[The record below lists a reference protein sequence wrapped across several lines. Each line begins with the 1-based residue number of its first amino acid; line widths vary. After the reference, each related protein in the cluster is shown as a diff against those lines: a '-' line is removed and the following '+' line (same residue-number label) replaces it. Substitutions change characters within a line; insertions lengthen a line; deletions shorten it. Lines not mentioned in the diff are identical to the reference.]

1 MKSTTDSPKKPGD
14 IGYGPDGG
22 LILYGYMP
30 EGYISASEEPIP
42 PEHLGDVFGPYGFYD
57 DPYDLY
63 GPDYIDDPDYLD
75 DPYGLGDPQPGV
87 GGVSEGFGENRPG
100 RQA

>member
-1 MKSTTDSPKKPGD
+1 METANDSPKKPGD

-30 EGYISASEEPIP
+30 EGYISASEEPDP
-42 PEHLGDVFGPYGFYD
+42 P
-57 DPYDLY
+57 
-63 GPDYIDDPDYLD
+63 
-75 DPYGLGDPQPGV
+75 PGV
-87 GGVSEGFGENRPG
+87 GDVSEGFGAARPG

>member
-1 MKSTTDSPKKPGD
+1 METANDSPKKPGD

-57 DPYDLY
+57 DPYDL
-63 GPDYIDDPDYLD
+63 
-75 DPYGLGDPQPGV
+75 GDPQPGV
-87 GGVSEGFGENRPG
+87 GDVSEGFGEDRPG

>member
-30 EGYISASEEPIP
+30 EGYNSAPEEPIP

-63 GPDYIDDPDYLD
+63 GPDYLD

-87 GGVSEGFGENRPG
+87 GDVSEGFGEDRPG